1 MKASAHTSTVVLVL
15 SLTACGG
22 SGGDGSN
29 SFAAPSAPQTPAA
42 PTVKISE
49 SNAKQIASSA
59 TDNTN
64 VTLGAGQVG
73 GAVAKGVNFAPNL
86 PSLNPPSLGVL
97 IVAESQ
103 LLLATSAGND
113 FSRSSVRAVNANT
126 QTVNCSISGSIAV
139 TPADTNGNGFMD
151 AGDKLTV
158 QANNCVDTYTFGA
171 NTFRETV
178 NGTLAYAITKTS
190 GSPGTTNFQFGASV
204 TLTNVTVTDNN
215 GASTSNGA
223 FNFVLTRTPTAEI
236 VAVDSGNLSVVANGD
251 TATLSGFAVN
261 RTDNLATNAYSETFS
276 GTATDP
282 VLGTYSISTL
292 NAFTGIGTAKPTS
305 GKLKITGDKSS
316 LVIVPQPSGV
326 AVLLG
331 VDKDNDGVTDATITT
346 TWSELESLAATF

>member
-1 MKASAHTSTVVLVL
+1 MKASAHTSSLVLVL

-22 SGGDGSN
+22 GSGGSSSLG
-29 SFAAPSAPQTPAA
+29 APSAPQTPAA

-64 VTLGAGQVG
+64 LTLGAGQVG
-73 GAVAKGVNFAPNL
+73 GAVAKGVNFAPN
-86 PSLNPPSLGVL
+86 PPSLGVL
-97 IVAESQ
+97 AVAEAQ

-113 FSRSSVRAVNANT
+113 FSRTTVRAVNSNT

-158 QANNCVDTYTFGA
+158 QANNCVDTYTLGA

-178 NGTLAYAITKTS
+178 NGTLTYVITKTS
-190 GSPGTTNFQFGASV
+190 GSPGTANFQFGASV

-215 GASTSNGA
+215 GAITANGG

-236 VAVDSGNLSVVANGD
+236 LVVDSGNLSVVANGD

-282 VLGTYSISTL
+282 VLGTYSISTP

-316 LVIVPQPSGV
+316 LTIVPQPGGV
-326 AVLLG
+326 AVLLA
-331 VDKDNDGVTDATITT
+331 VDKDNDGVTDATIST
-346 TWSELESLAATF
+346 TWSELESLVAAI